1 MNASDRARL
10 NTVPVQ
16 DGSGAGRE
24 GDPSRGVGTMV
35 EAAITA
41 NNNAFTP
48 STGTLTVTGDVTVT
62 GLVTAADV
70 TATDDLTTADL
81 FVTGDTTLGTSKTVA
96 FTTSLIFKDAVGGNT
111 MFTITDSGTT
121 GTTLAQ
127 IVQAADRVETSTV
140 KIYTGNAQLIF
151 NDQNANEIARLTDEG
166 TTGSFRTNSDGRVVS
181 GMGTGTARPSLIG
194 VVLVDSTAVASA
206 TAGPNDLITATLPA
220 NSLIAASRGL
230 RITAG
235 GTTTNNADAKTLTL
249 NFGGQEVL
257 TQAMTVN
264 EANTWEIEAI
274 VLRTGASTQDVFA
287 KVTQLTG
294 TALRKGTFTA
304 GTQTETAAIIIK
316 CTATEEITQEFL
328 LVEAL

>member
-1 MNASDRARL
+1 MNASDKARL

-35 EAAITA
+35 EAAVNAVSAVVPSGGTFAVTGDATVSGTMTA
-41 NNNAFTP
+41 ANVTATA
-48 STGTLTVTGDVTVT
+48 TVTG
-62 GLVTAADV
+62 ADI
-70 TATDDLTTADL
+70 TCTDDLTTADL

-111 MFTITDSGTT
+111 MATIS
-121 GTTLAQ
+121 
-127 IVQAADRVETSTV
+127 
-140 KIYTGNAQLIF
+140 
-151 NDQNANEIARLTDEG
+151 DEG
-166 TTGSFRTNSDGRVVS
+166 TTGSFVTNTDGRVVCR
-181 GMGTGTARPSLIG
+181 MGTGTARPSLIG

-249 NFGGQEVL
+249 NFGSQEVL

>member
-48 STGTLTVTGDVTVT
+48 STGTLTVTGDVTAT

-96 FTTSLIFKDAVGGNT
+96 FTTSLLFKDAVGGNT
-111 MFTITDSGTT
+111 MASILDNGS
-121 GTTLAQ
+121 
-127 IVQAADRVETSTV
+127 D
-140 KIYTGNAQLIF
+140 
-151 NDQNANEIARLTDEG
+151 
-166 TTGSFRTNSDGRVVS
+166 GSFRTNFINPLTLNGNLIIEDHGGADLLGIVDDGTVGSLYTNSADKRVQS
-181 GMGTGTARPSLIG
+181 GMGTGTARP
-194 VVLVDSTAVASA
+194 VLVGVLNLDSTAVASA
-206 TAGPNDLITATLPA
+206 TAGPNDLITYSLPA
-220 NSLIAASRGL
+220 NSLISAGKGL
-230 RITAG
+230 RIYAW

-249 NFGGQEVL
+249 NFGSQEIS

-264 EANTWEIEAI
+264 EANTWEMEAI
-274 VLRTGASTQDVFA
+274 VARTGASTQDIFCTL
-287 KVTQLTG
+287 TQLTG
-294 TALRKGTFTA
+294 TALRKGTITA
-304 GTQTETAAIIIK
+304 GTQTETGAIIIK
-316 CTATEEITQEFL
+316 CTATEEITQEGL
-328 LVEAL
+328 LIEAL

>member
-1 MNASDRARL
+1 MNASDKARL
-10 NTVPVQ
+10 NQVGIPV
-16 DGSGAGRE
+16 DTGSGKQ
-24 GDPSRGVGTMV
+24 GDGTRGVGDLV
-35 EAAITA
+35 DSAITA

-48 STGTLTVTGDVTVT
+48 STGTLTVTGALTVT
-62 GLVTAADV
+62 GLTTSDDV
-70 TATDDLTTADL
+70 TVVDDLTTADL

-96 FTTSLIFKDAVGGNT
+96 LTTSLIFKDSVGGNT
-111 MFTITDSGTT
+111 
-121 GTTLAQ
+121 LL
-127 IVQAADRVETSTV
+127 TV
-140 KIYTGNAQLIF
+140 
-151 NDQNANEIARLTDEG
+151 TDEG
-166 TTGSFRTNSDGRVVS
+166 TTGSLSNNTDGRVVS
-181 GMGTGTARPSLIG
+181 KMGTGTARPSLIG
-194 VVLVDSTAVASA
+194 VVLVSSTAVASA

-220 NSLIAASRGL
+220 DSLIAASRGL

-249 NFGGQEVL
+249 NFGSQEVL

-304 GTQTETAAIIIK
+304 GTQTETGAIIIK